1 MDQIKVR
8 GGIKLNGIIEVSGS
22 KNASLPIIIASL
34 LTERKVTVR
43 KVPDLADVRT
53 ILELLTFF
61 GSEIKLTSGVNGK
74 VLEINNTN
82 ITINKAPYELV
93 RKMRASVLVLG
104 ALLARYGKAS
114 VSLPGGCAIGTRP
127 IDIHLNGLES
137 LGASISL
144 EDGYVNAEAKKGLI
158 GSEIN
163 LPKVSVGATEN
174 LMMAA
179 TLAKGNTVLFNC
191 AKEPEISE
199 LGKFLNTMGAKIL
212 GLGTDK
218 ITIYGVD
225 ELGETDFT
233 VANDRIE
240 TGTYAIA
247 AAITGGVI
255 KLQGAQTNQLFS
267 VFDILSKTGVSIVED
282 GDAIIVSRESDI
294 IPFDIATQPYPGFPT
309 DMQAQIMAL
318 LSLANGSSI
327 ITENIFENRFM
338 HIPELVRMGAN
349 ITQEGPTAIIK
360 GVKKLKGA
368 PVMATDLRA
377 SVSLVLAGLAAQGET
392 VISRIYHLDRGYE
405 DLVQKLTNCG
415 ADIDRITGF

>member
-179 TLAKGNTVLFNC
+179 TLAKGKTVLFNC

-282 GDAIIVSRESDI
+282 GDAIIVSREGDI

>member
-1 MDQIKVR
+1 MCIRD
-8 GGIKLNGIIEVSGS
+8 
-22 KNASLPIIIASL
+22 
-34 LTERKVTVR
+34 
-43 KVPDLADVRT
+43 
-53 ILELLTFF
+53 
-61 GSEIKLTSGVNGK
+61 
-74 VLEINNTN
+74 
-82 ITINKAPYELV
+82 
-93 RKMRASVLVLG
+93 
-104 ALLARYGKAS
+104 RYGKAS

-179 TLAKGNTVLFNC
+179 TLAKGKTVLFNC

>member
-179 TLAKGNTVLFNC
+179 TLAKGKTVLFNC

-218 ITIYGVD
+218 ITIYGVH

-282 GDAIIVSRESDI
+282 GDAIIVSREGDI

>member
-8 GGIKLNGIIEVSGS
+8 GGKKLKGIIEISGS
-22 KNASLPIIIASL
+22 KNATLPIIIASL
-34 LTERKVTVR
+34 LTERKVVVR
-43 KVPDLADVRT
+43 RVPDLADVRT

-61 GSEIKLTSGVNGK
+61 GADLNFRSGLNGK
-74 VLEINNTN
+74 ILEIINTN
-82 ITINKAPYELV
+82 ITVKKAPYELV

-104 ALLARYGKAS
+104 ALVARYGEAK

-144 EDGYVNAEAKKGLI
+144 EDGYVKAVAKNGLI

-179 TLAKGNTVLFNC
+179 TLAKGKTVLFNC

-199 LGKFLNTMGAKIL
+199 LGRFLNTMGAKIL

-218 ITIYGVD
+218 ITIHGVD
-225 ELGETDFT
+225 ELIGTDFT

-247 AAITGGVI
+247 AAITGGII
-255 KLQGAQTNQLFS
+255 KLQGAQTNHLFS

-282 GDAIIVSRESDI
+282 SESVVISRDNEI
-294 IPFDIATQPYPGFPT
+294 LPFDIATQPYPGFPT
-309 DMQAQIMAL
+309 DMQAQVMAL
-318 LSLANGSSI
+318 LSLASGSSI

-368 PVMATDLRA
+368 QVMATDLRA
-377 SVSLVLAGLAAQGET
+377 SVSLVLAGLAAEGET

-405 DLVQKLTNCG
+405 DLVRKLTNCG
-415 ADIDRITGF
+415 ADIERVAGI

>member
-8 GGIKLNGIIEVSGS
+8 GGVKLNGTIEISGS
-22 KNASLPIIIASL
+22 KNAALPIIIGSL
-34 LTERKVTVR
+34 LTNRKVVIR
-43 KVPDLADVRT
+43 RVPDLADVRT

-61 GSEIKLTSGVNGK
+61 GAKLNLKSDLAGK
-74 VLEINNTN
+74 VVEIENTN

-104 ALLARYGKAS
+104 VLVARYGQAK

-127 IDIHLNGLES
+127 IDIHLKGLES

-144 EDGYVNAEAKKGLI
+144 EDGYVKAIAKKGLV
-158 GSEIN
+158 GTEIN

-179 TLAKGNTVLFNC
+179 TLAKGRTILFNA
-191 AKEPEISE
+191 AKEPEISD
-199 LGKFLNTMGAKIL
+199 LGKFLNSMGANIL

-218 ITIYGVD
+218 ITIQGVN
-225 ELGETDFT
+225 ELIGTDYT
-233 VANDRIE
+233 VVNDRIE

-247 AAITGGVI
+247 AAITGGAI
-255 KLQGAQTNQLFS
+255 KLEGAKADHLFS
-267 VFDILSKTGVSIVED
+267 VFDILSKSGVSIINEINSIV
-282 GDAIIVSRESDI
+282 VSRSNKI
-294 IPFDIATQPYPGFPT
+294 LPFDVATQPYPGFPT
-309 DMQAQIMAL
+309 DMQAQLMAL

-338 HIPELVRMGAN
+338 HIPELVRMGAD
-349 ITQEGPTAIIK
+349 ITQEGSTAIIK
-360 GVKKLKGA
+360 GVKQLKGA

-377 SVSLVLAGLAAQGET
+377 SVSLVLAGLAAEGET
-392 VISRIYHLDRGYE
+392 IISRIYHLDRGYE

-415 ADIDRITGF
+415 ADIERITGA

>member
-179 TLAKGNTVLFNC
+179 TLAKGKTVLFNC

-415 ADIDRITGF
+415 ADIDRVTGF

>member
-8 GGIKLNGIIEVSGS
+8 GGVKLNGTIEISGS
-22 KNASLPIIIASL
+22 KNAALPIIIGSL
-34 LTERKVTVR
+34 LTNRKVVIR
-43 KVPDLADVRT
+43 RVPDLADVRT

-61 GSEIKLTSGVNGK
+61 GAKLNLKSDLAGK
-74 VLEINNTN
+74 VVEIENTN

-104 ALLARYGKAS
+104 VLVARYGQAK

-127 IDIHLNGLES
+127 IDIHLKGLES

-144 EDGYVNAEAKKGLI
+144 EDGYVKAIAKKGLV
-158 GSEIN
+158 GTEIN

-179 TLAKGNTVLFNC
+179 TLAKGRTILFNA
-191 AKEPEISE
+191 AKEPEISD
-199 LGKFLNTMGAKIL
+199 LGKFLNSMGANIL

-218 ITIYGVD
+218 ITIQGVN
-225 ELGETDFT
+225 ELIGTDYT
-233 VANDRIE
+233 VVNDRIE

-247 AAITGGVI
+247 AAITGGAI
-255 KLQGAQTNQLFS
+255 KLEGAKADHLSS
-267 VFDILSKTGVSIVED
+267 VFDILSKSGVSIINEINSIV
-282 GDAIIVSRESDI
+282 VSRSNKI
-294 IPFDIATQPYPGFPT
+294 LPFDVATQPYPGFPT
-309 DMQAQIMAL
+309 DMQAQLMAL

-338 HIPELVRMGAN
+338 HIPELVRMGAD
-349 ITQEGPTAIIK
+349 ITQEGSTAIIK
-360 GVKKLKGA
+360 GVKQLKGA

-377 SVSLVLAGLAAQGET
+377 SVSLVLAGLAAEGET
-392 VISRIYHLDRGYE
+392 IISRIYHLDRGYE

-415 ADIDRITGF
+415 ADIERITGA